1 MHLALTVLVQV
12 GSFGRVSGSCWDVRS
27 SLLRRPYRCPQSL
40 RRVAAYVERTI
51 AEVVRWEQRSGPAT
65 AARKIISETCRQI
78 MDQALRRMLAC
89 LSTKALPNGCS
100 PFNRGRQRRRF
111 HGGSSVIVDG
121 GFCAGFSDIGIRH
134 VATVSG
140 RCSRSAKARSRGRLS
155 AGGAAGSMAIVLEH
169 GASDDERRTPRDR
182 WCDHIG
188 EPDRCQSRWTVV
200 AIDRVARS
208 RGCSSRLDA
217 IEAACRRCRPTASTK
232 FAQ

>member
-1 MHLALTVLVQV
+1 MHKP
-12 GSFGRVSGSCWDVRS
+12 
-27 SLLRRPYRCPQSL
+27 RRPGLLWGMCDRSRPAHVDRLQCPS
-40 RRVAAYVERTI
+40 RNSRARN
-51 AEVVRWEQRSGPAT
+51 AEVRVTSASRAMTRSRSPRRWTFDHNAIPQQADVVGNGFHVAGQYWVGVR
-65 AARKIISETCRQI
+65 
-78 MDQALRRMLAC
+78 
-89 LSTKALPNGCS
+89 
-100 PFNRGRQRRRF
+100 
-111 HGGSSVIVDG
+111 
-121 GFCAGFSDIGIRH
+121 FCAGFSDIGITH